1 MKKLL
6 AILLATIMT
15 VMLAVS
21 CGGGGNNSTTDDS
34 QNSAGGSESAGS
46 IEVDDKN
53 MSATLTI
60 GIPGTNDNERAMIDC
75 LIEGFNKEYPNV
87 KLSYKTLMINTY
99 GNNIQR
105 LATAKN
111 LPDII
116 WTNSPDIYEVY
127 GYMESL
133 DKYIAASDK
142 AGHFG
147 EDGYKNSFYT
157 EYFDMGKVNNEIYAV
172 PRSCD
177 CVVTFYR
184 KDWFEAAG
192 VDMTKVKNGWT
203 WDDMLEACEKLRAWL
218 DKPEIGMSGV
228 YCLEPNLTSWL
239 STNVPMLSSLGN
251 EVIDENGKNVVDG
264 EGTKATL
271 ELLRDMVSKRY
282 IPDSQ
287 VTVGSGFEQGSCAMY
302 FQSMAI
308 SQLANKAVFKD
319 KNNLDLVSFPLVG
332 KSVNGE
338 KNYTDAKIGA
348 GIAGYCI
355 SKTSANKKLAW
366 AFLRYL
372 LSREGQQTMAL
383 HGLNLASI
391 RKDLSDPKVANWG
404 KGYENLNLEA
414 YTWGSEYKMCP
425 EFFKYAPIAAKKS
438 IDTAVRELFNDGTN
452 MKLTI
457 DKAISNCKKAI
468 DDAFAEAE

>member
-1 MKKLL
+1 MKKIL
-6 AILLATIMT
+6 AIMLATLLFVT
-15 VMLAVS
+15 LAAS
-21 CGGGGNNSTTDDS
+21 CGGS
-34 QNSAGGSESAGS
+34 GGSNSEKTSGGQAGESTSANV
-46 IEVDDKN
+46 EVEDKN
-53 MSATLTI
+53 ISATLSI
-60 GIPGTNDNERAMIDC
+60 GIPGTNDNERAMIEC
-75 LIEGFNKEYPNV
+75 LVDGFNEEYPNV
-87 KLSYKTLMINTY
+87 KFSYKTLMINTY

-105 LATAKN
+105 LAAAKN

-127 GYMESL
+127 GYMEPL
-133 DKYIAASDK
+133 DKYITASDA

-147 EDGYKNSFYT
+147 EDGYNGSFYT
-157 EYFDMGKVNNEIYAV
+157 EYFDMGKVGNDIYAV

-184 KDWFEAAG
+184 ADWFEAAG

-203 WDDMLEACEKLRAWL
+203 WDDMLEACAKLRAWM
-218 DKPEIGMSGV
+218 DKPEVGMKGV

-239 STNVPMLSSLGN
+239 STSVPMLSSFGN
-251 EVIDENGKNVVDG
+251 EVIDKNGKNVIDG
-264 EGTKATL
+264 EGTRATL
-271 ELLRDMVSKRY
+271 ELLRDMVEKRY

-308 SQLANKAVFKD
+308 SQLANKAVFKN

-332 KSVNGE
+332 KDVNGE
-338 KNYTDAKIGA
+338 KDYSAAKIGA

-355 SKTSANKKLAW
+355 SRTSANKAVAW

-372 LSREGQQTMAL
+372 LSNKGQQAMAL
-383 HGLNLASI
+383 NGLNLASI

-404 KGYENLNLEA
+404 KGFENLNLEA
-414 YTWGSEYKMCP
+414 YTWGSQYKVCP
-425 EFFKYAPIAAKKS
+425 EFFKYAPISAKKG

-452 MKLTI
+452 MKLTV
-457 DKAISNCKKAI
+457 DKAVSNCKKAI
-468 DDAFAEAE
+468 DNALSDAG